1 MQLDWC
7 GRDLSDWNGY
17 AMSAF
22 VLLDNHS
29 NDNILYIMFGWGMKS
44 TFRSTVRTTILRK
57 KKKHVCT
64 FVNDRLIFE
73 AVFVLFFVTHGK

>member
-1 MQLDWC
+1 
-7 GRDLSDWNGY
+7 
-17 AMSAF
+17 MSAF

-29 NDNILYIMFGWGMKS
+29 NDKS